1 MWKLNRNI
9 LKPIPSKLL
18 KSFAVLLTWYWDG
31 RDRRLWKIW
40 KNGGNK
46 EDYILAKKVANRR
59 CLRQRKKL
67 KKKIWKTLKMIHK
80 PSIVLQN
87 KPNRKTKTFAQI
99 AFDNEEEKK
108 LIFNEEKKRRRN
120 KIMKDYMLNFHR

>member
-1 MWKLNRNI
+1 
-9 LKPIPSKLL
+9 
-18 KSFAVLLTWYWDG
+18 
-31 RDRRLWKIW
+31 
-40 KNGGNK
+40 
-46 EDYILAKKVANRR
+46 
-59 CLRQRKKL
+59 
-67 KKKIWKTLKMIHK
+67 MIHK

-99 AFDNEEEKK
+99 AFDNEEKK

>member
-1 MWKLNRNI
+1 
-9 LKPIPSKLL
+9 
-18 KSFAVLLTWYWDG
+18 
-31 RDRRLWKIW
+31 
-40 KNGGNK
+40 
-46 EDYILAKKVANRR
+46 
-59 CLRQRKKL
+59 
-67 KKKIWKTLKMIHK
+67 MIHK

-108 LIFNEEKKRRRN
+108 LIFNEEEKKRRRN